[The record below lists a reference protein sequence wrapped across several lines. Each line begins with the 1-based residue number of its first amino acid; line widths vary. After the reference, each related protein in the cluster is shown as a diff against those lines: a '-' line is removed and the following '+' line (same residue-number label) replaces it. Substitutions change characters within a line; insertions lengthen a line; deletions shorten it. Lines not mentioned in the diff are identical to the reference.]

1 MRYFFPILLI
11 SSILI
16 SCKDHPAVSN
26 LTRPGGYAMGD
37 SVRLS
42 FSLSGMK
49 TAPDSL
55 EIRIFEKKTEY
66 LYETFAKPADT
77 ENGDRYECFWDGRKP
92 DGSWPAGGRYWVY
105 AIIPESNVVSDTVE
119 IGLTD

>member
-1 MRYFFPILLI
+1 MRRFFAVIIILSVSL
-11 SSILI
+11 
-16 SCKDHPAVSN
+16 SCKDQPVVSN

-37 SVRLS
+37 SVSLA
-42 FSLSGMK
+42 FSVSGMN

-55 EIRIFEKKTEY
+55 QVKIFEKKTGY
-66 LYETFAKPADT
+66 LYDIFAGRADLSDK
-77 ENGDRYECFWDGRKP
+77 DRFECFWDGRKP

-105 AIIPESNVVSDTVE
+105 AIIPESNVISDTVE